1 MHTTVPIRSIIDKIR
16 DSQDIDL
23 EQLTALLNTDDHEA
37 IDYLRAQAREV
48 AQSIY
53 GNAVFMRGLIE
64 FSNVCRNNCRY
75 CGIRRDNTLTERYRL
90 DDDTILDCCRMGYEC
105 GLRTF
110 VLQAGEDGHYDDPH
124 IVPLVQ
130 RIRAEF
136 PDCAITLS
144 LGERS
149 RESYQKLFDAGA
161 NRYLLRHETADAD
174 HYAYLHPAEMSFE
187 HRMQCLRDLRDIGY
201 QVGAGFMVGSPG
213 QTYGT
218 LLKDLQFIRSFKP
231 EMCGIG
237 PFIAAQNTP
246 FAHEPNGS
254 VEQTLRLLSIIRLL
268 HPHVLLPATTALGTL
283 NAFGRELGIQ
293 AGANVVMP
301 NLSPTENRPKYS
313 IYDGKICLGDNI
325 SHCRSCLETR
335 IESVGY
341 KMVVDRGDYIRDAQ

>member
-1 MHTTVPIRSIIDKIR
+1 MSENTTDTIRAIVDTIR
-16 DSQDIDL
+16 NTQDINL
-23 EQLTALLNTDDHEA
+23 EQLSAILDTDDREA
-37 IDYLRAQAREV
+37 IDYLQAQAREV

-53 GNAVFMRGLIE
+53 GNAVYMRGLIE
-64 FSNVCRNNCRY
+64 FSNHCRNNCRY
-75 CGIRRDNTLTERYRL
+75 CGIRRDNRLAERYRL
-90 DDDTILDCCRMGYEC
+90 DDDTILECCRLGYSC

-110 VLQAGEDGHYDDPH
+110 VLQGGEDGHYTDERM
-124 IVPLVQ
+124 VALVQ
-130 RIRAEF
+130 RIRTEF

-149 RESYQKLFDAGA
+149 RDSYQHLFDAGA
-161 NRYLLRHETADAD
+161 NRYLLRHETADPD
-174 HYAYLHPAEMSFE
+174 HYAHLHPAEMSWE

-213 QTYGT
+213 QTHAT
-218 LLKDLQFIRSFKP
+218 LLNDLHFIRDFRP

-237 PFIAAQNTP
+237 PFIAAQHTP

-254 VEQTLRLLSIIRLL
+254 VEQTLRLLSLIRLL

-283 NAFGRELGIQ
+283 NAFGRERGIQ

-313 IYDGKICLGDNI
+313 IYDGKICLGDDI

-335 IESVGY
+335 IASVGY
-341 KMVVDRGDYIRDAQ
+341 RMVVDRGDYKS